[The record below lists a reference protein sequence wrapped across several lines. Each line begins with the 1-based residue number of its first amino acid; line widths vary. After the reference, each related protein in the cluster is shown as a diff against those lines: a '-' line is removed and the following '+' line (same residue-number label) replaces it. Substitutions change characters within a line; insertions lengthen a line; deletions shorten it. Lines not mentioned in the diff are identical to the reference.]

1 MPRTIPHLFEQCAS
15 RFDINVMMMEKRG
28 DSYHSVTY
36 RETQVQVHRCASGLM
51 NLGLV
56 PGDRVGII
64 SEGRNAWVIAELA
77 ILYAGGISVPLSV
90 KIEESSELKFRLAH
104 SGCRMVFVSGT
115 QVQKVMK
122 LRDDLPDLQTI
133 ILFDPIGTLA
143 EDEIAFDH
151 LLERGKAYLEIHRNL
166 MDHRLDAVREFEPA
180 TICYTSGTTADPKGI
195 VLTHRNYTANVEQ
208 CSKHLP
214 QPEGFT
220 SLLILPWDHSF
231 AHTAGVYLL
240 MTIGG
245 AMASVQVG
253 KSPLETLRNIPQ
265 NIREV
270 RPHFLL
276 SVPALA
282 KNFRKNI
289 EKGIAAKG
297 SIVQKIFSKALSIA
311 YEHYGDGWN
320 AGVKLKKPR
329 HPVYLLA
336 EAIIFRKIRASFGG
350 RLEYFVGGAALLDLE
365 LQQFFYAIGIPMF
378 QGYGLTEAAPVISAN
393 TPAKHRLGSS
403 GTVLPDIELKIC
415 DENGNSLP
423 AGQKG
428 EILVKGDNIMV
439 GYWKNEKATSEVLCG
454 GWLHTGDIGYL
465 DKDGFLF
472 VLGREKSVLIGHDGE
487 KYSPE
492 GIEETIVA
500 HSPYIEQMMLYNN
513 QSPYTVGLLVPNK
526 EAVVQWLAERKL
538 SCQSEEGQEEVLR
551 LLQGEIDHYRVKK
564 KGIIPERWLP
574 AAIAVLGEGFTE
586 QNRMLN
592 STLKMVRGRIAEFY
606 RNRIDFAFTPEGKP
620 IGNPQN
626 KMIVKRMGEQPEAAG
641 SLQLTHA

>member
-1 MPRTIPHLFEQCAS
+1 MPRTIPHLFESCAS

-28 DSYHSVTY
+28 DSYHSSTY
-36 RETQVQVHRCASGLM
+36 REIQVEVHRCASGLM
-51 NLGLV
+51 SLGIV
-56 PGDRVGII
+56 PGDRIGII
-64 SEGRNAWVIAELA
+64 SEGRNAWVVAELGV
-77 ILYAGGISVPLSV
+77 LYAGGISVPLSI
-90 KIEESSELKFRLAH
+90 KIEELSELKFRLAH
-104 SGCRMVFVSGT
+104 AGCRMVFVSGT

-122 LRDDLPDLQTI
+122 VRDDLPDLETI
-133 ILFDPIGTLA
+133 ILFDPNGPLA
-143 EDEIAFDH
+143 EDEIAFAD
-151 LLERGKAYLEIHRNL
+151 LKDRGKAYLDIHRNV
-166 MDHRLDAVREFEPA
+166 MDHRLDAVREYEPA

-208 CSKHLP
+208 CAKHLP

-245 AMASVQVG
+245 TMASVQVG

-297 SIVQKIFSKALSIA
+297 SLVQKIFSKALAIA
-311 YEHYGDGWN
+311 YEQYGDGWN
-320 AGVKLKKPR
+320 GGGAIRKPR
-329 HPVYLLA
+329 HPVFLLA
-336 EAIIFRKIRASFGG
+336 ETMIFRKIRASFGG
-350 RLEYFVGGAALLDLE
+350 RLEYFIGGAALLDIE
-365 LQQFFYAIGIPMF
+365 LQQFFYALGIPMF
-378 QGYGLTEAAPVISAN
+378 QGYGLTEAAPVVSAN
-393 TPAKHRLGSS
+393 TPAKHKLGSS
-403 GTVLPDIELKIC
+403 GTVVPGIEVKIC
-415 DENGNSLP
+415 DENGNTLP
-423 AGQKG
+423 AGEKG
-428 EILVKGDNIMV
+428 EILVKGENVMV
-439 GYWKNEKATSEVLCG
+439 GYWKNEKATSEALCG

-465 DKDGFLF
+465 DDDGFLF

-526 EAVVQWLAERKL
+526 EAMVQWLTSRNL
-538 SCQSEEGQEEVLR
+538 SCRTDEGQEEVLNM
-551 LLQGEIDHYRVKK
+551 LQGEIDRYRLGK
-564 KGIIPERWLP
+564 KGVFPERWLP
-574 AAIAVLGEGFTE
+574 AAIAVMGEGFTE

-606 RNRIDFAFTPEGKP
+606 RNRIDFAFTPEGKS
-620 IGNPQN
+620 IGNHQN
-626 KMIVKRMGEQPEAAG
+626 KMIIRRMEERKD
-641 SLQLTHA
+641 